1 MQILL
6 AIDSFKGCLSS
17 EEVEAAFSQ
26 ALTARGAEVRSRVE
40 AVGRCTVLVADG
52 IIGGCLIGHCVREG
66 YRGMDKE
73 TVQRVKSSGYP
84 V

>member
-26 ALTARGAEVRSRVE
+26 ALTAPMLKPARG
-40 AVGRCTVLVADG
+40 
-52 IIGGCLIGHCVREG
+52 
-66 YRGMDKE
+66 
-73 TVQRVKSSGYP
+73 
-84 V
+84 